1 MRDFSTIFTVRT
13 DLASE
18 IRELWREKNST
29 EPDGTRYENRKICGV
44 DVDFLEVL
52 NTDGEKITGK
62 PKGRYCTLNVG
73 KVWESDRCGFDNAMQ
88 AMSKIIRSLVPE
100 NAKSCLVAG
109 LGNSGIIADAVGP
122 FAVSNVIVTHHIKKA
137 DHELFTQMGMSD
149 VMSICPGVLGNTG
162 IEGAD
167 VVASVVKEEKPDFV
181 IAIDALASRR
191 LSRLAT
197 TVQICDTGIS
207 PGSGINNTRKT
218 LCNQTLGVPV
228 IAIGVP
234 TVVEAATLAYD
245 LVCSVSD
252 NAGVDRGLTDSIKNA
267 LSENPIGFFVTPKE
281 TDHIVKDVSKLIG
294 YAINLA
300 LNSDLSKEEIDEFLS

>member
-18 IRELWREKNST
+18 TRELWREKNSG
-29 EPDGTRYENRKICGV
+29 EPDGTRYENKKICGV
-44 DVDFLEVL
+44 DADFLEVM
-52 NTDGEKITGK
+52 NSDGEKATGK

-73 KVWESDRCGFDNAMQ
+73 KIWDSDIRGFDNAMT
-88 AMSKIIRSLVPE
+88 ALCRIIRNFIPE

-122 FAVSNVIVTHHIKKA
+122 FAVSNVIVTHHIKRA
-137 DHELFTQMGMSD
+137 DPELFSQMGMCD

-162 IEGAD
+162 LEGAD
-167 VVASVVKEEKPDFV
+167 VVASVVKNENPDFV
-181 IAIDALASRR
+181 IAIDALASRK

-207 PGSGINNTRKT
+207 PGSGINNTRKS
-218 LCNQTLGVPV
+218 LCRQTLGIPV
-228 IAIGVP
+228 IAVGVP
-234 TVVEAATLAYD
+234 TVVEASTLAYD
-245 LVCSVSD
+245 LVCSLSEKLPQSSD
-252 NAGVDRGLTDSIKNA
+252 DMNVIKA
-267 LSENPIGFFVTPKE
+267 VLAENPINYFVTPKE
-281 TDHIVKDVSKLIG
+281 TDHIIKDTSKLIG

-300 LNSDLSKEEIDEFLS
+300 LNSDLTREEIDEFLS